1 MHDQGRSF
9 RFGIFAKLF
18 ICGVTSFWFTVFSP
32 IHADTFFLQVSW
44 LVISLVVGWITAFS
58 FATTITI
65 NDIGIYFNAAHLLP
79 SRELAWSAIGY
90 VKFDSVGG
98 TGDAPS
104 LDAYVLIPSDRRS
117 RKRVLFGPW
126 IANYK
131 QLLREILE
139 RVSPDT
145 KIDPDI
151 FRIVRHRGEETIQH
165 TARAIV
171 LKQQACHSQGN
182 RGKIGDGARS
192 RS

>member
-1 MHDQGRSF
+1 MLHQGRSF
-9 RFGIFAKLF
+9 NFGILARLF
-18 ICGVTSFWFTVFSP
+18 IGGFLIVWLTVFNEMR
-32 IHADTFFLQVSW
+32 HADIL
-44 LVISLVVGWITAFS
+44 LLRVGWWLGVLLFGWGTAFS
-58 FATTITI
+58 FANKITIT
-65 NDIGIYFNAAHLLP
+65 DAHIRFEATHLFP
-79 SRELAWSAIGY
+79 SRELAWSEIGY
-90 VKFDSVGG
+90 VKFDSIGG

-104 LDAYVLIPSDRRS
+104 LDAYVLIPRDRRS

-171 LKQQACHSQGN
+171 LKQRARHSQ
-182 RGKIGDGARS
+182 
-192 RS
+192 